1 MRASSCRRAAIEP
14 GKRWMAGGVDAIAAN
29 SSGSAAALA
38 SGSTVP
44 KRSRTFAGPRK
55 ACSIG
60 YCWSSIMPTRS
71 ANAESSRTLSAA
83 GSPVIWKPM
92 GPSCPTWAPPR
103 GARLLG
109 LDRQDRAGSVEE
121 HALGV
126 AAEDELADGR
136 ASAQADHQQLGT
148 VGLGDAD
155 QVLGGL
161 EAADEL
167 ADVVLDAGLLEPL
180 LDPGHL
186 VLGGP
191 GGGSVVVLPTPV
203 GVHHDQLAPA
213 QLGLVDTGS
222 KGGLTLRLGDVSDDD
237 GAHGVS
243 SRGRGACRWPA
254 GTVTETVGLRQPV
267 EGWVWRA
274 ALGQ

>member
-1 MRASSCRRAAIEP
+1 MRASSCSRAAIEP
-14 GKRWMAGGVDAIAAN
+14 GKRWIAGGVEAIAAN
-29 SSGSAAALA
+29 SSGSAAAIA

-103 GARLLG
+103 GRRLLR
-109 LDRQDRAGSVEE
+109 LDRQDRAGGVEE

-136 ASAQADHQQLGT
+136 ASPQADDEQLGT
-148 VGLGDAD
+148 VGLRDAD
-155 QVLGGL
+155 QVLRRL

-167 ADVVLDAGLLEPL
+167 ADVVLDARLVEAL
-180 LDPGHL
+180 LDPGH
-186 VLGGP
+186 VIVGRPRGV
-191 GGGSVVVLPTPV
+191 SVEVLPTPV

-213 QLGLVDTGS
+213 QLGLVDAGS
-222 KGGLTLRLGDVSDDD
+222 EGRLALRLGDVSDDD

-243 SRGRGACRWPA
+243 SRGHDASP
-254 GTVTETVGLRQPV
+254 
-267 EGWVWRA
+267 
-274 ALGQ
+274 